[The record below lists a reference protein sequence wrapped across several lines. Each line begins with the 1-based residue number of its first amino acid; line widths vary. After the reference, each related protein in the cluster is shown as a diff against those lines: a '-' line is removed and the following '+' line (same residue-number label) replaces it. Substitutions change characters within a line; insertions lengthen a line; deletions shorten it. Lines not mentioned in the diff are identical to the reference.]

1 MDNEF
6 YTLLTDRG
14 MAKIAS
20 ALADK
25 KQIHLQKMAVGD
37 GGGQYYEPTASQT
50 KLRHEVWRG
59 EMNTLTVAPNNPNW
73 LIAELVLPE
82 EIGGWYVRE
91 VGVFDDEGELIAIGK
106 FPESYKPLLPGGC
119 GKQVCIRLIMEVSNT
134 TAVTLTVD
142 PSIVLATRDYVDA
155 RLDEH
160 EHSTNHPD
168 ATLTQKG
175 FTQLSNAT
183 DSDDETKAAT
193 PKAVKAAMAEA
204 RNHTHTWNQITGVPD
219 GTLTQKGIVKLN
231 SATDSTSTTE
241 AATPSAVKAAMDKA
255 NAAAPASHTHA
266 WNQITGVPDGTLT
279 QKGIVKLNSATDS
292 TSTTEAATPSAV
304 KAAMDKASAA
314 APTSHIHAWGQITG
328 VPDGTLTQKGIVKLN
343 NATDSTST
351 TEAATPSAVKAAM
364 DKANAAAPA
373 SHIHAWGQITGVP
386 DGTLTQKGIVKL
398 NNATDSTSTT
408 EAATPSAVKAAYDKA
423 STAAPVNHTH
433 YQFFTANGT
442 FTAPDGVTQ
451 VFVEML
457 GGGGG
462 GGGGAI
468 TNGGIAGASSGSGGT
483 CGSTN
488 ISIVPVTPGGKYAV
502 IVGAGGVGG
511 AAASYSSTAQS
522 GKSVVLIGKP
532 GFPGTD
538 GGDST
543 FVNVTAKGGPGG
555 AGGVTSTA
563 SVINPAPSGNGA
575 AGENSSYGTGGS
587 GGSNTDGGN
596 ASGYGAGG
604 GGGASGKTTVTTTGS
619 TYTSSGSGFPGG
631 KGSNGF
637 VKISW

>member
-20 ALADK
+20 ALVDK

-50 KLRHEVWRG
+50 NLRHEVWRG

-82 EIGGWYVRE
+82 DVGGWYVRE

-304 KAAMDKASAA
+304 KAAMDKA
-314 APTSHIHAWGQITG
+314 
-328 VPDGTLTQKGIVKLN
+328 
-343 NATDSTST
+343 
-351 TEAATPSAVKAAM
+351 
-364 DKANAAAPA
+364 NAAAPA
-373 SHIHAWGQITGVP
+373 SHT
-386 DGTLTQKGIVKL
+386 
-398 NNATDSTSTT
+398 
-408 EAATPSAVKAAYDKA
+408 
-423 STAAPVNHTH
+423 HT
-433 YQFFTANGT
+433 QFFTTNGT
-442 FTAPDGVTQ
+442 FTVPDGVTTL
-451 VFVEML
+451 FVEIM
-457 GGGGG
+457 GG
-462 GGGGAI
+462 GGGGA
-468 TNGGIAGASSGSGGT
+468 GGSQSINYEARGGHAGEQIVSIVNVVPGQQFPVKIGAGGSGGAFWSNPPT
-483 CGSTN
+483 TSVGTVTDQTTLYRKSFDGGSTSFSD
-488 ISIVPVTPGGKYAV
+488 ITA
-502 IVGAGGVGG
+502 AGGIGG
-511 AAASYSSTAQS
+511 ESIYHTRNIQPYIKFVDHPMPYVSHEMVLYAELYYGHS
-522 GKSVVLIGKP
+522 GEGSL
-532 GFPGTD
+532 
-538 GGDST
+538 
-543 FVNVTAKGGPGG
+543 
-555 AGGVTSTA
+555 
-563 SVINPAPSGNGA
+563 
-575 AGENSSYGTGGS
+575 YGTGGKPGTVITES
-587 GGSNTDGGN
+587 LANGGYKANMIPPTSAT
-596 ASGYGAGG
+596 GYGAGG
-604 GGGASGKTTVTTTGS
+604 AGGSYLPPFNYQNSDLTNLGNTSGT
-619 TYTSSGSGFPGG
+619 
-631 KGSNGF
+631 KGSSGF

>member
-25 KQIHLQKMAVGD
+25 KQLHLQKMAVGD

-50 KLRHEVWRG
+50 NLRHEVWRG

-82 EIGGWYVRE
+82 DVGGWYVRE

-193 PKAVKAAMAEA
+193 PKAVKAAM
-204 RNHTHTWNQITGVPD
+204 
-219 GTLTQKGIVKLN
+219 
-231 SATDSTSTTE
+231 
-241 AATPSAVKAAMDKA
+241 DKA

-314 APTSHIHAWGQITG
+314 APASHTHAWGQITG
-328 VPDGTLTQKGIVKLN
+328 TPDGTLTQKGIVKLN

-351 TEAATPSAVKAAM
+351 TEAATSSAVKAAM
-364 DKANAAAPA
+364 DKANAA
-373 SHIHAWGQITGVP
+373 
-386 DGTLTQKGIVKL
+386 L
-398 NNATDSTSTT
+398 NLAN
-408 EAATPSAVKAAYDKA
+408 
-423 STAAPVNHTH
+423 TAASNGPR

-442 FTAPDGVTQ
+442 FTVPDGVTQ

-462 GGGGAI
+462 GGGGGCSPAPDKTNTFSAGRGGDHGELKIAI
-468 TNGGIAGASSGSGGT
+468 IG
-483 CGSTN
+483 
-488 ISIVPVTPGGKYAV
+488 VTSKKTYTV
-502 IVGAGGVGG
+502 SVGAGGSGG
-511 AAASYSSTAQS
+511 GGGFVPSYEDRTS
-522 GKSVVLIGKP
+522 IGPNGQGHTLFKGDAGEP
-532 GFPGTD
+532 GLD
-538 GGDST
+538 GGDSS
-543 FVNVTAKGGPGG
+543 FINISAKGGLGSSGKIAEFTSTESYPGG
-555 AGGVTSTA
+555 VGVGSA
-563 SVINPAPSGNGA
+563 F
-575 AGENSSYGTGGS
+575 GTGGS
-587 GGSNTDGGN
+587 AAAFANGGN
-596 ASGYGAGG
+596 ADGYGAGG
-604 GGGASGKTTVTTTGS
+604 GGGASLNQNTRSAISGYSGGRGS
-619 TYTSSGSGFPGG
+619 D
-631 KGSNGF
+631 GF

>member
-25 KQIHLQKMAVGD
+25 KQLHLQKMAVGD

-50 KLRHEVWRG
+50 NLRHEVWRG

-82 EIGGWYVRE
+82 DVGGWYVRE

-142 PSIVLATRDYVDA
+142 PSIVLATRDYVDV

-255 NAAAPASHTHA
+255 NAAAPANHTHV
-266 WNQITGVPDGTLT
+266 WNQIIGVPDGTLA

-304 KAAMDKASAA
+304 KAAMDKA
-314 APTSHIHAWGQITG
+314 
-328 VPDGTLTQKGIVKLN
+328 
-343 NATDSTST
+343 
-351 TEAATPSAVKAAM
+351 
-364 DKANAAAPA
+364 NAAAPA
-373 SHIHAWGQITGVP
+373 SHT
-386 DGTLTQKGIVKL
+386 
-398 NNATDSTSTT
+398 
-408 EAATPSAVKAAYDKA
+408 
-423 STAAPVNHTH
+423 HT
-433 YQFFTANGT
+433 QFFTTNGT
-442 FTAPDGVTQ
+442 FTVPDGVTTL
-451 VFVEML
+451 FVEIM
-457 GGGGG
+457 GG
-462 GGGGAI
+462 GGGGA
-468 TNGGIAGASSGSGGT
+468 GGSQSINYEARGGHAGEQ
-483 CGSTN
+483 
-488 ISIVPVTPGGKYAV
+488 IVSIVNVVPGQQFPVK
-502 IVGAGGVGG
+502 IGA
-511 AAASYSSTAQS
+511 
-522 GKSVVLIGKP
+522 
-532 GFPGTD
+532 
-538 GGDST
+538 
-543 FVNVTAKGGPGG
+543 
-555 AGGVTSTA
+555 
-563 SVINPAPSGNGA
+563 
-575 AGENSSYGTGGS
+575 GGS
-587 GGSNTDGGN
+587 GGAFWSNPPTTSVGTVTDQTTLYRKSFDGGSTSFSYIT
-596 ASGYGAGG
+596 AAGG
-604 GGGASGKTTVTTTGS
+604 
-619 TYTSSGSGFPGG
+619 
-631 KGSNGF
+631 
-637 VKISW
+637 

>member
-50 KLRHEVWRG
+50 NLRHEVWRG

-82 EIGGWYVRE
+82 EVGGWYVRE
-91 VGVFDDEGELIAIGK
+91 VGVFDNEGELIAIGK

-134 TAVTLTVD
+134 TAMTLTVD

-219 GTLTQKGIVKLN
+219 GTLTQKGIVKLS

-255 NAAAPASHTHA
+255 NAAAPANHTHV

-314 APTSHIHAWGQITG
+314 APANHTHAWGQITD

-343 NATDSTST
+343 S
-351 TEAATPSAVKAAM
+351 
-364 DKANAAAPA
+364 
-373 SHIHAWGQITGVP
+373 
-386 DGTLTQKGIVKL
+386 
-398 NNATDSTSTT
+398 ATDSTSTT

-423 STAAPVNHTH
+423 SAAAPANHSH

-442 FTAPDGVTQ
+442 FTVPDGVTQ

-462 GGGGAI
+462 GGAVTDGGF
-468 TNGGIAGASSGSGGT
+468 AGASGGSGGT

-511 AAASYSSTAQS
+511 AAASQSSTAPS
-522 GKSVVLIGKP
+522 GIHTLVTSTP
-532 GFPGTD
+532 GSPGID
-538 GGDST
+538 GGDSI
-543 FVNVTAKGGPGG
+543 FVNVTAKGGSGG
-555 AGGVTSTA
+555 AGGVISTV

-596 ASGYGAGG
+596 AGGYGAGG
-604 GGGASGKTTVTTTGS
+604 GGGARGKTTGS
-619 TYTSSGSGFPGG
+619 DNTYSGSGFPGG

>member
-50 KLRHEVWRG
+50 NLRHEVWRG

-82 EIGGWYVRE
+82 EVGGWYVRE

-142 PSIVLATRDYVDA
+142 PSIVLATRDYVDV

-204 RNHTHTWNQITGVPD
+204 RNQTHTWNQITGVPD

-604 GGGASGKTTVTTTGS
+604 GG
-619 TYTSSGSGFPGG
+619 
-631 KGSNGF
+631 
-637 VKISW
+637 

>member
-25 KQIHLQKMAVGD
+25 KQLHLQKMAVGD

-50 KLRHEVWRG
+50 NLRHEVWRG

-82 EIGGWYVRE
+82 DVGGWYVRE

-142 PSIVLATRDYVDA
+142 PSIVLATRDYVDV

-204 RNHTHTWNQITGVPD
+204 RNHTHTRNQITGVPD
-219 GTLTQKGIVKLN
+219 GTLTQKGIVKLS

-255 NAAAPASHTHA
+255 NAAAPANHTHV
-266 WNQITGVPDGTLT
+266 WNQIIGVPDGTLT
-279 QKGIVKLNSATDS
+279 QKGIVKLNS
-292 TSTTEAATPSAV
+292 
-304 KAAMDKASAA
+304 
-314 APTSHIHAWGQITG
+314 
-328 VPDGTLTQKGIVKLN
+328 
-343 NATDSTST
+343 ATDSTST

-423 STAAPVNHTH
+423 SAAAPANHSH

-442 FTAPDGVTQ
+442 FTVPDGVTQ

-462 GGGGAI
+462 GGGGGH
-468 TNGGIAGASSGSGGT
+468 TSNTDGLLYCSGGNA
-483 CGSTN
+483 GKSGEPE
-488 ISIVPVTPGGKYAV
+488 IAIVPVIAGNNYPVT
-502 IVGAGGVGG
+502 VGAGGASGAGGVLPNSNPTGNVVQVGQAG
-511 AAASYSSTAQS
+511 NS
-522 GKSVVLIGKP
+522 GINGGNSIFIDVVA
-532 GFPGTD
+532 
-538 GGDST
+538 
-543 FVNVTAKGGPGG
+543 NGG
-555 AGGVTSTA
+555 AGGAGGIVQSRIPLSGFNQLDSISGGNAETTSF
-563 SVINPAPSGNGA
+563 GKG
-575 AGENSSYGTGGS
+575 GTGAVLSNGS
-587 GGSNTDGGN
+587 N

-604 GGGASGKTTVTTTGS
+604 GGGASVNSLNIALSGYAGGRGS
-619 TYTSSGSGFPGG
+619 S
-631 KGSNGF
+631 GF

>member
-6 YTLLTDRG
+6 YTLLTDWG

-25 KQIHLQKMAVGD
+25 KQIHLQKIAVGD
-37 GGGQYYEPTASQT
+37 GGGQYYEPTDSQT
-50 KLRHEVWRG
+50 NLRHEVWRG

-82 EIGGWYVRE
+82 DVGGWYVRE

-219 GTLTQKGIVKLN
+219 GTLTQKGIVQLS

-255 NAAAPASHTHA
+255 NAAAPANHTHV
-266 WNQITGVPDGTLT
+266 WN
-279 QKGIVKLNSATDS
+279 
-292 TSTTEAATPSAV
+292 
-304 KAAMDKASAA
+304 
-314 APTSHIHAWGQITG
+314 QITG

-373 SHIHAWGQITGVP
+373 
-386 DGTLTQKGIVKL
+386 
-398 NNATDSTSTT
+398 
-408 EAATPSAVKAAYDKA
+408 
-423 STAAPVNHTH
+423 NHTH
-433 YQFFTANGT
+433 TQFFTTNGT
-442 FTAPDGVTQ
+442 FTVPDGVTTLFIE
-451 VFVEML
+451 VM
-457 GGGGG
+457 GG
-462 GGGGAI
+462 GGGGA
-468 TNGGIAGASSGSGGT
+468 GGSQSINYEARGGHAGEQ
-483 CGSTN
+483 
-488 ISIVPVTPGGKYAV
+488 IVSIVNVVPGQQFPVK
-502 IVGAGGVGG
+502 IGAGGCGG
-511 AAASYSSTAQS
+511 AFWSNPPTTSVGTVTDQTTIYRKSFDGGSSSFSDITAAGGIGGESIYHTRNIQPYIKFVDHPMPYASHEMVVYAELYYGHS
-522 GKSVVLIGKP
+522 GEGSLYGAGGKP
-532 GFPGTD
+532 GTVITESLAN
-538 GGDST
+538 GGYKA
-543 FVNVTAKGGPGG
+543 NMIPP
-555 AGGVTSTA
+555 TSAT
-563 SVINPAPSGNGA
+563 
-575 AGENSSYGTGGS
+575 
-587 GGSNTDGGN
+587 
-596 ASGYGAGG
+596 GYGAGG
-604 GGGASGKTTVTTTGS
+604 AGGSYLPPFNYQNSDLTNLGNTSGTNGS
-619 TYTSSGSGFPGG
+619 P
-631 KGSNGF
+631 GF

>member
-50 KLRHEVWRG
+50 NLRHEVWRG

-82 EIGGWYVRE
+82 DVGGWYVRE

-142 PSIVLATRDYVDA
+142 PSIVLATRDYVDV

-219 GTLTQKGIVKLN
+219 GTLTQKGIVQLS
-231 SATDSTSTTE
+231 SATDGTSE
-241 AATPSAVKAAMDKA
+241 VLAATPKAVKAAMDKA

-304 KAAMDKASAA
+304 KAAMDKA
-314 APTSHIHAWGQITG
+314 
-328 VPDGTLTQKGIVKLN
+328 
-343 NATDSTST
+343 
-351 TEAATPSAVKAAM
+351 
-364 DKANAAAPA
+364 NAAAPA
-373 SHIHAWGQITGVP
+373 
-386 DGTLTQKGIVKL
+386 
-398 NNATDSTSTT
+398 
-408 EAATPSAVKAAYDKA
+408 
-423 STAAPVNHTH
+423 NHTH
-433 YQFFTANGT
+433 TQFFTTNGT
-442 FTAPDGVTQ
+442 FTVPDGVTTLFIE
-451 VFVEML
+451 VM
-457 GGGGG
+457 GG
-462 GGGGAI
+462 GGGGA
-468 TNGGIAGASSGSGGT
+468 GGSQSIYYEARGGHAGEQ
-483 CGSTN
+483 
-488 ISIVPVTPGGKYAV
+488 IVSIVNVVPGQQFPVK
-502 IVGAGGVGG
+502 IGAGGCGG
-511 AAASYSSTAQS
+511 AFWSNPPTTSVGTVTDQTTIYRKSFDGGSSSFSDITAAGGIGGESIYHTRNIQPYIKFVDHPMPYASHEMVVYAELYYGHS
-522 GKSVVLIGKP
+522 GEGSLYGAGGKP
-532 GFPGTD
+532 GTVITESLAN
-538 GGDST
+538 GGYKA
-543 FVNVTAKGGPGG
+543 NMIPP
-555 AGGVTSTA
+555 TSAT
-563 SVINPAPSGNGA
+563 
-575 AGENSSYGTGGS
+575 
-587 GGSNTDGGN
+587 
-596 ASGYGAGG
+596 GYGAGG
-604 GGGASGKTTVTTTGS
+604 AGGSYLPPFNYQNSDLTNLGNTSGTNGS
-619 TYTSSGSGFPGG
+619 P
-631 KGSNGF
+631 GF

>member
-25 KQIHLQKMAVGD
+25 KQLHLQKMAVGD
-37 GGGQYYEPTASQT
+37 GGGQYYEPTASQA

-82 EIGGWYVRE
+82 DVGGWYVRE

-142 PSIVLATRDYVDA
+142 PSIVLATRDYVDV

-219 GTLTQKGIVKLN
+219 GTLTQKGIVQLN

-255 NAAAPASHTHA
+255 NAAAPANHTHV
-266 WNQITGVPDGTLT
+266 WNQIIGVPDGTL
-279 QKGIVKLNSATDS
+279 A
-292 TSTTEAATPSAV
+292 
-304 KAAMDKASAA
+304 
-314 APTSHIHAWGQITG
+314 
-328 VPDGTLTQKGIVKLN
+328 QKGIVKLN

-398 NNATDSTSTT
+398 NSATDSTSTT

-423 STAAPVNHTH
+423 SAAAPANHSH

-442 FTAPDGVTQ
+442 FTVPDGVTQ

-462 GGGGAI
+462 GGAVTDGGF
-468 TNGGIAGASSGSGGT
+468 AGASGGSGGT

-511 AAASYSSTAQS
+511 VAASQSSTAPS
-522 GKSVVLIGKP
+522 GIHTLVTSTP
-532 GFPGTD
+532 GSPGID
-538 GGDST
+538 GGDSI
-543 FVNVTAKGGPGG
+543 FVNVTAKGGSGG
-555 AGGVTSTA
+555 AGGVISTV

-596 ASGYGAGG
+596 AGGYGAGG
-604 GGGASGKTTVTTTGS
+604 GGGARGKTTGS
-619 TYTSSGSGFPGG
+619 DNTYSGSGFPGG

>member
-6 YTLLTDRG
+6 YTFLTDRG

-142 PSIVLATRDYVDA
+142 PSIVLATRDYVDT

-193 PKAVKAAMAEA
+193 PKAVKAAM
-204 RNHTHTWNQITGVPD
+204 
-219 GTLTQKGIVKLN
+219 
-231 SATDSTSTTE
+231 
-241 AATPSAVKAAMDKA
+241 DKA
-255 NAAAPASHTHA
+255 SAAAPASHTHA
-266 WNQITGVPDGTLT
+266 W
-279 QKGIVKLNSATDS
+279 
-292 TSTTEAATPSAV
+292 
-304 KAAMDKASAA
+304 
-314 APTSHIHAWGQITG
+314 GQIT
-328 VPDGTLTQKGIVKLN
+328 D
-343 NATDSTST
+343 
-351 TEAATPSAVKAAM
+351 
-364 DKANAAAPA
+364 
-373 SHIHAWGQITGVP
+373 VP

-483 CGSTN
+483 CGSTY

-511 AAASYSSTAQS
+511 AAASHSSTAQS
-522 GKSVVLIGKP
+522 GKSVVLISKP

-538 GGDST
+538 GGDSI

-555 AGGVTSTA
+555 AGGVTSTV

>member
-25 KQIHLQKMAVGD
+25 KQLHLQKMAVGD
-37 GGGQYYEPTASQT
+37 GGGQYYEPTASQA

-82 EIGGWYVRE
+82 DVGGWYVRE

-142 PSIVLATRDYVDA
+142 PSIVLATRDYVDV

-219 GTLTQKGIVKLN
+219 GTLTQKGIVQLN

-255 NAAAPASHTHA
+255 NAAAPANHTHV
-266 WNQITGVPDGTLT
+266 WNQIIGVPDGTL
-279 QKGIVKLNSATDS
+279 A
-292 TSTTEAATPSAV
+292 
-304 KAAMDKASAA
+304 
-314 APTSHIHAWGQITG
+314 
-328 VPDGTLTQKGIVKLN
+328 QKGIVKLN

-398 NNATDSTSTT
+398 NSATDSTSTT

-423 STAAPVNHTH
+423 SAAAPANHSH

-442 FTAPDGVTQ
+442 FTVPDGVTQ

-462 GGGGAI
+462 GGGGAV
-468 TNGGIAGASSGSGGT
+468 TDGGFAGASGGSGGT

-502 IVGAGGVGG
+502 IVGAV
-511 AAASYSSTAQS
+511 AASQSSTAPS
-522 GKSVVLIGKP
+522 GIHTLVTSTP
-532 GFPGTD
+532 GSPGID
-538 GGDST
+538 GGDSI
-543 FVNVTAKGGPGG
+543 FVNVTAKGGSGG
-555 AGGVTSTA
+555 AGGVISTV

-596 ASGYGAGG
+596 AGGYGAGG
-604 GGGASGKTTVTTTGS
+604 GGGARGKTTGS
-619 TYTSSGSGFPGG
+619 DNTYSGSGFPGG

>member
-50 KLRHEVWRG
+50 NLRHEVWRG

-82 EIGGWYVRE
+82 EVGGWYVRE
-91 VGVFDDEGELIAIGK
+91 VGVFDNEGELIAIGK

-219 GTLTQKGIVKLN
+219 GTLTQKGIVQLN

-255 NAAAPASHTHA
+255 NAAAPANHTHV
-266 WNQITGVPDGTLT
+266 WNQI
-279 QKGIVKLNSATDS
+279 I
-292 TSTTEAATPSAV
+292 
-304 KAAMDKASAA
+304 
-314 APTSHIHAWGQITG
+314 G

-364 DKANAAAPA
+364 DKASAAAPA
-373 SHIHAWGQITGVP
+373 SHT
-386 DGTLTQKGIVKL
+386 
-398 NNATDSTSTT
+398 
-408 EAATPSAVKAAYDKA
+408 
-423 STAAPVNHTH
+423 HT
-433 YQFFTANGT
+433 QFFTTNGT
-442 FTAPDGVTQ
+442 FTVPDGVTTL
-451 VFVEML
+451 FVEIM
-457 GGGGG
+457 GG
-462 GGGGAI
+462 GGGGA
-468 TNGGIAGASSGSGGT
+468 GGSQSINYEARGGHAGEQIVSIVNVVPGQQFPVKIGAGGSGGAFWSNPPT
-483 CGSTN
+483 TSVGTVTDQTTLYRKSFDGGSTSFSD
-488 ISIVPVTPGGKYAV
+488 ITA
-502 IVGAGGVGG
+502 AGGIGG
-511 AAASYSSTAQS
+511 ESIYHTRNIQPYIKFVDHPMPYVSHEMVLYAELYYGHS
-522 GKSVVLIGKP
+522 GEGSL
-532 GFPGTD
+532 
-538 GGDST
+538 
-543 FVNVTAKGGPGG
+543 
-555 AGGVTSTA
+555 
-563 SVINPAPSGNGA
+563 
-575 AGENSSYGTGGS
+575 YGTGGKPGTVITES
-587 GGSNTDGGN
+587 LANGGYKANMIPPTSAT
-596 ASGYGAGG
+596 GYGAGG
-604 GGGASGKTTVTTTGS
+604 AGGSYLPPFNYQNSDLTNLGNTSGTNGS
-619 TYTSSGSGFPGG
+619 P
-631 KGSNGF
+631 GF

>member
-25 KQIHLQKMAVGD
+25 KQLHLQKMAVGD
-37 GGGQYYEPTASQT
+37 GGGQYYEPIASQT

-82 EIGGWYVRE
+82 DVGGWYVRE

-142 PSIVLATRDYVDA
+142 PSIVLATRDYVDT

-255 NAAAPASHTHA
+255 NAAAPANHTHV
-266 WNQITGVPDGTLT
+266 WNQVTGVPDGTL
-279 QKGIVKLNSATDS
+279 A
-292 TSTTEAATPSAV
+292 
-304 KAAMDKASAA
+304 
-314 APTSHIHAWGQITG
+314 
-328 VPDGTLTQKGIVKLN
+328 QKGIVKLN

-364 DKANAAAPA
+364 DKASAAAPA
-373 SHIHAWGQITGVP
+373 RHTHAWGQITGAP

-423 STAAPVNHTH
+423 SAAAPANHSH

-442 FTAPDGVTQ
+442 FTVPDGVTQ

-462 GGGGAI
+462 GGGGGH
-468 TNGGIAGASSGSGGT
+468 TSNTDGLLYCSGGNA
-483 CGSTN
+483 GKSGEPE
-488 ISIVPVTPGGKYAV
+488 IAIVPVIAGNNYPVT
-502 IVGAGGVGG
+502 VGAGGASGAGGVLPNSSPTGNVVQVGQAG
-511 AAASYSSTAQS
+511 NS
-522 GKSVVLIGKP
+522 GINGGNSIFIDVVA
-532 GFPGTD
+532 
-538 GGDST
+538 
-543 FVNVTAKGGPGG
+543 NGG
-555 AGGVTSTA
+555 AGGAGGIVQSR
-563 SVINPAPSGNGA
+563 IPLSGFNQLDSISGGNA
-575 AGENSSYGTGGS
+575 ETTFFGKGGTGAVLSNGS
-587 GGSNTDGGN
+587 N

-604 GGGASGKTTVTTTGS
+604 GGGASVNSLNIALSGYAGGRGS
-619 TYTSSGSGFPGG
+619 S
-631 KGSNGF
+631 GF

>member
-142 PSIVLATRDYVDA
+142 PSIVLATRDYVDV

-255 NAAAPASHTHA
+255 NAAAPANHTHV
-266 WNQITGVPDGTLT
+266 WNQIIGVPDGTLT
-279 QKGIVKLNSATDS
+279 QKGIVKLNS
-292 TSTTEAATPSAV
+292 
-304 KAAMDKASAA
+304 
-314 APTSHIHAWGQITG
+314 
-328 VPDGTLTQKGIVKLN
+328 
-343 NATDSTST
+343 ATDSTST

-423 STAAPVNHTH
+423 SAAAPANHSH

-442 FTAPDGVTQ
+442 FTVPDGVTQ

-462 GGGGAI
+462 GGGGGH
-468 TNGGIAGASSGSGGT
+468 TSNTDGLLYCSGGNA
-483 CGSTN
+483 GKSGEPE
-488 ISIVPVTPGGKYAV
+488 IAIVPVIAGNNYPVT
-502 IVGAGGVGG
+502 VGAGGASGAGGVLPNSNPTGNVVQVGQAG
-511 AAASYSSTAQS
+511 NS
-522 GKSVVLIGKP
+522 GINGGNSIFIDVVA
-532 GFPGTD
+532 
-538 GGDST
+538 
-543 FVNVTAKGGPGG
+543 NGG
-555 AGGVTSTA
+555 AGGAGGIVQSRIPLSGFNQLDSISGGNAETTSF
-563 SVINPAPSGNGA
+563 GKG
-575 AGENSSYGTGGS
+575 GTGAVLSNGS
-587 GGSNTDGGN
+587 N

-604 GGGASGKTTVTTTGS
+604 GGGASVNSLNIALSGYAGGRGS
-619 TYTSSGSGFPGG
+619 S
-631 KGSNGF
+631 GF

>member
-25 KQIHLQKMAVGD
+25 KQLHLQKMAVGD

-50 KLRHEVWRG
+50 NLRHEVWRG

-82 EIGGWYVRE
+82 DVGGWYVRE

-142 PSIVLATRDYVDA
+142 PSIVLATRDYVDV

-219 GTLTQKGIVKLN
+219 GTLTQKGIVKLS

-255 NAAAPASHTHA
+255 NAAAPANHTHV
-266 WNQITGVPDGTLT
+266 WNQIIGVPDGTLT
-279 QKGIVKLNSATDS
+279 QKGIVKLIS
-292 TSTTEAATPSAV
+292 
-304 KAAMDKASAA
+304 
-314 APTSHIHAWGQITG
+314 
-328 VPDGTLTQKGIVKLN
+328 
-343 NATDSTST
+343 ATDSTST

-423 STAAPVNHTH
+423 SAAAPANHSH

-442 FTAPDGVTQ
+442 FTVPDGVTQ

-462 GGGGAI
+462 GGGGGH
-468 TNGGIAGASSGSGGT
+468 TSNTDGLLYCSGGNA
-483 CGSTN
+483 GKSGEPE
-488 ISIVPVTPGGKYAV
+488 IAIVPVIAGNNYPVT
-502 IVGAGGVGG
+502 VGAGGASGAGGVLPNSNPTGNVVQVGQAG
-511 AAASYSSTAQS
+511 NS
-522 GKSVVLIGKP
+522 GINGGNSIFIDVVA
-532 GFPGTD
+532 
-538 GGDST
+538 
-543 FVNVTAKGGPGG
+543 NGG
-555 AGGVTSTA
+555 AGGAGGIVQSRIPLSGFNQLDSISGGNAETTSF
-563 SVINPAPSGNGA
+563 GKG
-575 AGENSSYGTGGS
+575 GTGAVLSNGS
-587 GGSNTDGGN
+587 N

-604 GGGASGKTTVTTTGS
+604 GGGASVNSLNIALSGYAGGRGS
-619 TYTSSGSGFPGG
+619 S
-631 KGSNGF
+631 GF

>member
-6 YTLLTDRG
+6 YTLLTDWG

-25 KQIHLQKMAVGD
+25 KQIHLQKIAVGD

-50 KLRHEVWRG
+50 NLRHEVWRG

-82 EIGGWYVRE
+82 DVGGWYVRE

-219 GTLTQKGIVKLN
+219 GTLTQKGIVQLS

-255 NAAAPASHTHA
+255 NAAAPANHTHV
-266 WNQITGVPDGTLT
+266 WN
-279 QKGIVKLNSATDS
+279 
-292 TSTTEAATPSAV
+292 
-304 KAAMDKASAA
+304 
-314 APTSHIHAWGQITG
+314 QITG

-364 DKANAAAPA
+364 DKANAATPA
-373 SHIHAWGQITGVP
+373 
-386 DGTLTQKGIVKL
+386 
-398 NNATDSTSTT
+398 
-408 EAATPSAVKAAYDKA
+408 
-423 STAAPVNHTH
+423 NHTH
-433 YQFFTANGT
+433 TQFFTTNGT
-442 FTAPDGVTQ
+442 FTVPDGVTTLFIE
-451 VFVEML
+451 VM
-457 GGGGG
+457 GG
-462 GGGGAI
+462 GGGGA
-468 TNGGIAGASSGSGGT
+468 GGSQSINYEARGGHAGEQ
-483 CGSTN
+483 
-488 ISIVPVTPGGKYAV
+488 IVSIVNVVPGQQFPVK
-502 IVGAGGVGG
+502 IGAGGCGG
-511 AAASYSSTAQS
+511 AFWSNPPTTSVGTVTDQTTIYRKSFDGGSSSFSDITAAGGIGGESIYHTRNIQPYIKFVDHPMPYASHEMVVYAELYYGHS
-522 GKSVVLIGKP
+522 GEGSLYGAGGKP
-532 GFPGTD
+532 GTVITESLAN
-538 GGDST
+538 GGYKA
-543 FVNVTAKGGPGG
+543 NMIPP
-555 AGGVTSTA
+555 TSAT
-563 SVINPAPSGNGA
+563 
-575 AGENSSYGTGGS
+575 
-587 GGSNTDGGN
+587 
-596 ASGYGAGG
+596 GYGAGG
-604 GGGASGKTTVTTTGS
+604 AGGSYLPPFNYQNSDLTNLGNTSGTNGS
-619 TYTSSGSGFPGG
+619 P
-631 KGSNGF
+631 GF

>member
-50 KLRHEVWRG
+50 NLRHEVWRG

-82 EIGGWYVRE
+82 EVGGWYVRE

-142 PSIVLATRDYVDA
+142 PSIVLATRDYVDV

-204 RNHTHTWNQITGVPD
+204 RNQTHTWNQITGVPD

-255 NAAAPASHTHA
+255 NAAAPATHTHA

-279 QKGIVKLNSATDS
+279 QKGIVKLNS
-292 TSTTEAATPSAV
+292 
-304 KAAMDKASAA
+304 
-314 APTSHIHAWGQITG
+314 
-328 VPDGTLTQKGIVKLN
+328 
-343 NATDSTST
+343 ATDSTST

>member
-50 KLRHEVWRG
+50 NLRHEVWRG

-82 EIGGWYVRE
+82 EVGGWYVRE
-91 VGVFDDEGELIAIGK
+91 VGMFDNEGELIAIGK

-134 TAVTLTVD
+134 TAMTLTVD

-219 GTLTQKGIVKLN
+219 GTLTQKGIVKLS

-255 NAAAPASHTHA
+255 NAAAPANHTHV

-314 APTSHIHAWGQITG
+314 APANHTHAWGQITD

-343 NATDSTST
+343 S
-351 TEAATPSAVKAAM
+351 
-364 DKANAAAPA
+364 
-373 SHIHAWGQITGVP
+373 
-386 DGTLTQKGIVKL
+386 
-398 NNATDSTSTT
+398 ATDSTSTT

-423 STAAPVNHTH
+423 SAAAPANHSH

-442 FTAPDGVTQ
+442 FTVPDGVTQ

-462 GGGGAI
+462 GGGGAV
-468 TNGGIAGASSGSGGT
+468 TDGGFAGASGGSGGT

-511 AAASYSSTAQS
+511 AAASQSSTAPS
-522 GKSVVLIGKP
+522 GIHTLVTSTP
-532 GFPGTD
+532 GSPGID
-538 GGDST
+538 GGDSI
-543 FVNVTAKGGPGG
+543 FVNVTAKGGSGG
-555 AGGVTSTA
+555 AGGVISTV

-596 ASGYGAGG
+596 AGGYGAGG
-604 GGGASGKTTVTTTGS
+604 GGGARGKTTGS
-619 TYTSSGSGFPGG
+619 DNTYSGSGFPGG

>member
-25 KQIHLQKMAVGD
+25 KQLHLQKMAVGD

-91 VGVFDDEGELIAIGK
+91 VGVFDADGELIAIGK

-204 RNHTHTWNQITGVPD
+204 RNHTHTWNQITD
-219 GTLTQKGIVKLN
+219 
-231 SATDSTSTTE
+231 
-241 AATPSAVKAAMDKA
+241 
-255 NAAAPASHTHA
+255 
-266 WNQITGVPDGTLT
+266 
-279 QKGIVKLNSATDS
+279 
-292 TSTTEAATPSAV
+292 
-304 KAAMDKASAA
+304 
-314 APTSHIHAWGQITG
+314 

-373 SHIHAWGQITGVP
+373 NHTHAWNQITGVP
-386 DGTLTQKGIVKL
+386 DGTLTQKGIVKF
-398 NNATDSTSTT
+398 NSATDSTSTT
-408 EAATPSAVKAAYDKA
+408 EAATPSAVKAAMDKA
-423 STAAPVNHTH
+423 NAAAPANHTH
-433 YQFFTANGT
+433 TQFFTTNGT
-442 FTAPDGVTQ
+442 FTVPDGVTTLFIE
-451 VFVEML
+451 VM
-457 GGGGG
+457 GG
-462 GGGGAI
+462 GGGGA
-468 TNGGIAGASSGSGGT
+468 GGSQSINYEARGGHAGEQ
-483 CGSTN
+483 
-488 ISIVPVTPGGKYAV
+488 IVSIVNVVPGQQFPVK
-502 IVGAGGVGG
+502 IGAGGCGG
-511 AAASYSSTAQS
+511 AFWSNPPTTSVGTVTDQTTIYRKSFDGGSSSFSDITAAGGIGGESIYHTRNIQPYIKFVDHPMPYASHEMVVYAELYYGHS
-522 GKSVVLIGKP
+522 GEGSLYGAGGKP
-532 GFPGTD
+532 GTVITESLAN
-538 GGDST
+538 GGYKA
-543 FVNVTAKGGPGG
+543 NMIPP
-555 AGGVTSTA
+555 TSAT
-563 SVINPAPSGNGA
+563 
-575 AGENSSYGTGGS
+575 
-587 GGSNTDGGN
+587 
-596 ASGYGAGG
+596 GYGAGG
-604 GGGASGKTTVTTTGS
+604 AGGSYLPPFNYQNSDLTNLGNTSGTNGS
-619 TYTSSGSGFPGG
+619 P
-631 KGSNGF
+631 GF

>member
-25 KQIHLQKMAVGD
+25 KQLHLQKMAVGD

-50 KLRHEVWRG
+50 NLRHEVWRG

-231 SATDSTSTTE
+231 SATGSTSTTE

-255 NAAAPASHTHA
+255 NAAAPANHTHV
-266 WNQITGVPDGTLT
+266 WNQIIGVPDGTL
-279 QKGIVKLNSATDS
+279 A
-292 TSTTEAATPSAV
+292 
-304 KAAMDKASAA
+304 
-314 APTSHIHAWGQITG
+314 
-328 VPDGTLTQKGIVKLN
+328 QKGIVKLN

-398 NNATDSTSTT
+398 NSATDSTSTT

-423 STAAPVNHTH
+423 SAAAPANHSH

-442 FTAPDGVTQ
+442 FTVPDGVTQ

-462 GGGGAI
+462 GGGGAV
-468 TNGGIAGASSGSGGT
+468 TDGGFAGASGGSGGT

-511 AAASYSSTAQS
+511 VAASQSSTAPS
-522 GKSVVLIGKP
+522 GIHTLVTSTP
-532 GFPGTD
+532 GSPGID
-538 GGDST
+538 GGDSI
-543 FVNVTAKGGPGG
+543 FVNVTAKGGSGG
-555 AGGVTSTA
+555 AGGVISTV

-596 ASGYGAGG
+596 AGGYGAGG
-604 GGGASGKTTVTTTGS
+604 GGGARGKTTGS
-619 TYTSSGSGFPGG
+619 DNTYSGSGFPGG

>member
-50 KLRHEVWRG
+50 NLRHEVWRG

-82 EIGGWYVRE
+82 EVGGWYVRE

-142 PSIVLATRDYVDA
+142 PSIVLATRDYVDV

-204 RNHTHTWNQITGVPD
+204 RNHTHTWNQITDVPD

-231 SATDSTSTTE
+231 NATDSTSTTE

-255 NAAAPASHTHA
+255 NAAAPANHTHV
-266 WNQITGVPDGTLT
+266 WNQIIGVPDGTLT
-279 QKGIVKLNSATDS
+279 QKGIVKLNST
-292 TSTTEAATPSAV
+292 
-304 KAAMDKASAA
+304 
-314 APTSHIHAWGQITG
+314 
-328 VPDGTLTQKGIVKLN
+328 
-343 NATDSTST
+343 TDSTST

-398 NNATDSTSTT
+398 NSATDSTSTT

-423 STAAPVNHTH
+423 SAAAPANHSH
-433 YQFFTANGT
+433 YQFFTASGT
-442 FTAPDGVTQ
+442 FTVPDGVTQ

-462 GGGGAI
+462 GGGGAV
-468 TNGGIAGASSGSGGT
+468 TDGGFAGASGGSGGT

-511 AAASYSSTAQS
+511 AAASQSSTAPS
-522 GKSVVLIGKP
+522 GIHTLVTSTP
-532 GFPGTD
+532 GSPGID
-538 GGDST
+538 GGDSI
-543 FVNVTAKGGPGG
+543 FVNVTAKGGSGG
-555 AGGVTSTA
+555 AGGVISTV

-596 ASGYGAGG
+596 AGGYGAGG
-604 GGGASGKTTVTTTGS
+604 GGGARGKTTGS
-619 TYTSSGSGFPGG
+619 DNTYSGSGFPGG

>member
-50 KLRHEVWRG
+50 NLRHEVWRG
-59 EMNTLTVAPNNPNW
+59 DMNTLTVAPNNPNW

-82 EIGGWYVRE
+82 DIGGWYVRE
-91 VGVFDDEGELIAIGK
+91 VGVFDADGELIAIGK

-134 TAVTLTVD
+134 TAVTLAVD
-142 PSIVLATRDYVDA
+142 PGIVLATRDYVDT

-279 QKGIVKLNSATDS
+279 QKGIVKLN
-292 TSTTEAATPSAV
+292 
-304 KAAMDKASAA
+304 
-314 APTSHIHAWGQITG
+314 
-328 VPDGTLTQKGIVKLN
+328 

-373 SHIHAWGQITGVP
+373 
-386 DGTLTQKGIVKL
+386 
-398 NNATDSTSTT
+398 
-408 EAATPSAVKAAYDKA
+408 
-423 STAAPVNHTH
+423 NHTH
-433 YQFFTANGT
+433 TQFFTTNGT
-442 FTAPDGVTQ
+442 FTVPDGVTTLFIE
-451 VFVEML
+451 VM
-457 GGGGG
+457 GG
-462 GGGGAI
+462 GGGGA
-468 TNGGIAGASSGSGGT
+468 GGSQSINYEARGGHAGEQ
-483 CGSTN
+483 
-488 ISIVPVTPGGKYAV
+488 IVSIVNVVPGQQFPVK
-502 IVGAGGVGG
+502 IGAGGCGG
-511 AAASYSSTAQS
+511 AFWSNPPTTSVGTVTDQTTIYRKSFDGGSSSFSDITAAGGIGGESIYHTRNIQPYIKFVDHPMPYASHEMVVYAELYYGHS
-522 GKSVVLIGKP
+522 GEGSLYGAGGKP
-532 GFPGTD
+532 GTVITESLAN
-538 GGDST
+538 GGYKA
-543 FVNVTAKGGPGG
+543 NMIPP
-555 AGGVTSTA
+555 TSAT
-563 SVINPAPSGNGA
+563 
-575 AGENSSYGTGGS
+575 
-587 GGSNTDGGN
+587 
-596 ASGYGAGG
+596 GYGAGG
-604 GGGASGKTTVTTTGS
+604 AGGSYLPPFNYQNSDLTNLGNTSGTNGS
-619 TYTSSGSGFPGG
+619 P
-631 KGSNGF
+631 GF

>member
-25 KQIHLQKMAVGD
+25 KQLHLQKMAVGD

-50 KLRHEVWRG
+50 NLRHEVWRG

-82 EIGGWYVRE
+82 DVGGWYVRE

-142 PSIVLATRDYVDA
+142 PSIVLATRDYVDV

-219 GTLTQKGIVKLN
+219 GTLTQKGIVKLS

-255 NAAAPASHTHA
+255 NAAAPANHTHV
-266 WNQITGVPDGTLT
+266 WNQIIGVPDGTLT
-279 QKGIVKLNSATDS
+279 QKGIVKLNS
-292 TSTTEAATPSAV
+292 
-304 KAAMDKASAA
+304 
-314 APTSHIHAWGQITG
+314 
-328 VPDGTLTQKGIVKLN
+328 
-343 NATDSTST
+343 ATDSTST

-423 STAAPVNHTH
+423 SAAAPANHSH

-442 FTAPDGVTQ
+442 FTVPDGVTQ

-462 GGGGAI
+462 GGGGGH
-468 TNGGIAGASSGSGGT
+468 TSNTDGLLYCSGGNA
-483 CGSTN
+483 GKSGEPE
-488 ISIVPVTPGGKYAV
+488 IAIVPVIAGNNYPVT
-502 IVGAGGVGG
+502 VGAGGASGAGGVLPNSNPTGNVVQVGQAG
-511 AAASYSSTAQS
+511 NS
-522 GKSVVLIGKP
+522 GINGGNSIFIDVVA
-532 GFPGTD
+532 
-538 GGDST
+538 
-543 FVNVTAKGGPGG
+543 NGG
-555 AGGVTSTA
+555 AGGAGGIVQSRIPLSGFNQLDSISGGNAETTSF
-563 SVINPAPSGNGA
+563 GKG
-575 AGENSSYGTGGS
+575 GTGAVLSNGS
-587 GGSNTDGGN
+587 N

-604 GGGASGKTTVTTTGS
+604 GGGTSVNSLNIALSGYAGGRGS
-619 TYTSSGSGFPGG
+619 S
-631 KGSNGF
+631 GF

>member
-50 KLRHEVWRG
+50 NLRHEVWRG

-82 EIGGWYVRE
+82 EVGGWYVRE

-134 TAVTLTVD
+134 TTVTLTVD
-142 PSIVLATRDYVDA
+142 PSIVLATRDYVDV

-255 NAAAPASHTHA
+255 NAAAPANHTHV
-266 WNQITGVPDGTLT
+266 WNQI
-279 QKGIVKLNSATDS
+279 I
-292 TSTTEAATPSAV
+292 
-304 KAAMDKASAA
+304 
-314 APTSHIHAWGQITG
+314 G

-373 SHIHAWGQITGVP
+373 NHTHVWNQVTGVP

-398 NNATDSTSTT
+398 NSATDSTSTT
-408 EAATPSAVKAAYDKA
+408 EAATPSAVKAAYDLA
-423 STAAPVNHTH
+423 SAAAPANHSH

-442 FTAPDGVTQ
+442 FTVPDGVTQ

-462 GGGGAI
+462 GGGGAV
-468 TNGGIAGASSGSGGT
+468 TDGGFAGASGGSGGT

-511 AAASYSSTAQS
+511 VAASQSSTAPS
-522 GKSVVLIGKP
+522 GIHTLVTSTP
-532 GFPGTD
+532 GSPGID
-538 GGDST
+538 GGDSI
-543 FVNVTAKGGPGG
+543 FVNVTAKGGSGG
-555 AGGVTSTA
+555 AGGVISTV

-596 ASGYGAGG
+596 AGGYGAGG
-604 GGGASGKTTVTTTGS
+604 GGGARGKTTGS
-619 TYTSSGSGFPGG
+619 DNTYSGSGFPGG

>member
-50 KLRHEVWRG
+50 NLRHEVWRG

-82 EIGGWYVRE
+82 EVGGWYVRE
-91 VGVFDDEGELIAIGK
+91 VGVFDNEGELIAIGK

-134 TAVTLTVD
+134 TAMTLTVD

-219 GTLTQKGIVKLN
+219 GTLTQKGIVKLS

-255 NAAAPASHTHA
+255 NAAAPANHTHV

-314 APTSHIHAWGQITG
+314 APANHTHAWGQITD

-343 NATDSTST
+343 S
-351 TEAATPSAVKAAM
+351 
-364 DKANAAAPA
+364 
-373 SHIHAWGQITGVP
+373 
-386 DGTLTQKGIVKL
+386 
-398 NNATDSTSTT
+398 ATDSTSTT

-423 STAAPVNHTH
+423 SAAAPANHSH

-442 FTAPDGVTQ
+442 FTVPDGVTQ

-462 GGGGAI
+462 GGGGGAV
-468 TNGGIAGASSGSGGT
+468 TDGGFAGASGGSGGT

-511 AAASYSSTAQS
+511 AAASQSSTAPS
-522 GKSVVLIGKP
+522 GIHTLVTSTP
-532 GFPGTD
+532 GSPGID
-538 GGDST
+538 GGDSI
-543 FVNVTAKGGPGG
+543 FVNVTAKGGSGG
-555 AGGVTSTA
+555 AGGVISTV

-596 ASGYGAGG
+596 AGGYGAGG
-604 GGGASGKTTVTTTGS
+604 GGGARGKTTGS
-619 TYTSSGSGFPGG
+619 DNTYSGSGFPGG

>member
-25 KQIHLQKMAVGD
+25 KQLHLQKMAVGD
-37 GGGQYYEPTASQT
+37 GGGQYYEPTASQA

-82 EIGGWYVRE
+82 DVGGWYVRE

-142 PSIVLATRDYVDA
+142 PSIVLATRDYVDV

-219 GTLTQKGIVKLN
+219 GTLTQKGIVQLN

-255 NAAAPASHTHA
+255 NAAAPANHTHV
-266 WNQITGVPDGTLT
+266 WNQIIGVPDGTL
-279 QKGIVKLNSATDS
+279 A
-292 TSTTEAATPSAV
+292 
-304 KAAMDKASAA
+304 
-314 APTSHIHAWGQITG
+314 
-328 VPDGTLTQKGIVKLN
+328 QKGIVKLN

-398 NNATDSTSTT
+398 NSATDSTSTT

-423 STAAPVNHTH
+423 SAAAPANHSH

-442 FTAPDGVTQ
+442 FTVPDGVTQ

-462 GGGGAI
+462 GGGGAV
-468 TNGGIAGASSGSGGT
+468 TDGGFAGASGGSGGT

-511 AAASYSSTAQS
+511 VAASQSSTAPS
-522 GKSVVLIGKP
+522 GIHTLVTSTP
-532 GFPGTD
+532 GSPGID
-538 GGDST
+538 GGDSI
-543 FVNVTAKGGPGG
+543 FVNVTAKGGSGG
-555 AGGVTSTA
+555 AGGVISTV

-596 ASGYGAGG
+596 AGGYGAGG
-604 GGGASGKTTVTTTGS
+604 GGGARGKTTGS
-619 TYTSSGSGFPGG
+619 DNTYSGSGFPGG

>member
-50 KLRHEVWRG
+50 NLRHEVWRG

-82 EIGGWYVRE
+82 DVGGWYVRE

-255 NAAAPASHTHA
+255 NAAAPANHTHA

-314 APTSHIHAWGQITG
+314 APA
-328 VPDGTLTQKGIVKLN
+328 
-343 NATDSTST
+343 
-351 TEAATPSAVKAAM
+351 
-364 DKANAAAPA
+364 
-373 SHIHAWGQITGVP
+373 
-386 DGTLTQKGIVKL
+386 
-398 NNATDSTSTT
+398 
-408 EAATPSAVKAAYDKA
+408 
-423 STAAPVNHTH
+423 NHTH
-433 YQFFTANGT
+433 TQFFTTNGT
-442 FTAPDGVTQ
+442 FTVPDGVTTLFIE
-451 VFVEML
+451 VM
-457 GGGGG
+457 GG
-462 GGGGAI
+462 GGGGA
-468 TNGGIAGASSGSGGT
+468 GGSQSINYEARGGHAGEQ
-483 CGSTN
+483 
-488 ISIVPVTPGGKYAV
+488 IVSIVNVVPGQQFPVK
-502 IVGAGGVGG
+502 IGAGGCGG
-511 AAASYSSTAQS
+511 AFWSNPPTTSVGTVTDQTTIYRKSFDGGSSSFSDITAAGGIGGESIYHTRNIQPYIKFVDHPMPYASHEMVVYAELYYGHS
-522 GKSVVLIGKP
+522 GEGSLYGAGGKP
-532 GFPGTD
+532 GTVITESLAN
-538 GGDST
+538 GGYKA
-543 FVNVTAKGGPGG
+543 NMIPP
-555 AGGVTSTA
+555 TSAT
-563 SVINPAPSGNGA
+563 
-575 AGENSSYGTGGS
+575 
-587 GGSNTDGGN
+587 
-596 ASGYGAGG
+596 GYGAGG
-604 GGGASGKTTVTTTGS
+604 AGGSYLPPFNYQNSDLTNLGNTSGTNGS
-619 TYTSSGSGFPGG
+619 P
-631 KGSNGF
+631 GF

>member
-6 YTLLTDRG
+6 YTLLTDWG

-50 KLRHEVWRG
+50 NLRHEVWRG

-82 EIGGWYVRE
+82 DVGGWYVRE

-134 TAVTLTVD
+134 TAVTLAVD
-142 PSIVLATRDYVDA
+142 PSIVLATRDYVDV

-255 NAAAPASHTHA
+255 NAAAPANHTHV

-314 APTSHIHAWGQITG
+314 APANHTHAWNQITG

-343 NATDSTST
+343 SS
-351 TEAATPSAVKAAM
+351 
-364 DKANAAAPA
+364 
-373 SHIHAWGQITGVP
+373 
-386 DGTLTQKGIVKL
+386 
-398 NNATDSTSTT
+398 TDSTSTT

-423 STAAPVNHTH
+423 SAAAPANHSH

-442 FTAPDGVTQ
+442 FTVPDGVTQ

-462 GGGGAI
+462 GGGGGH
-468 TNGGIAGASSGSGGT
+468 TSNTDGLLYCSGGNA
-483 CGSTN
+483 GKSGEPE
-488 ISIVPVTPGGKYAV
+488 IAIVPVIAGNNYPVT
-502 IVGAGGVGG
+502 VGAGGASGTGGVLPNSNPTGNVVQVGQAG
-511 AAASYSSTAQS
+511 NS
-522 GKSVVLIGKP
+522 GINGGNSIFIDVVA
-532 GFPGTD
+532 
-538 GGDST
+538 
-543 FVNVTAKGGPGG
+543 NGG
-555 AGGVTSTA
+555 AGGAGGIVQSRIPLSGFNQLDSISGGNAETTSF
-563 SVINPAPSGNGA
+563 GKG
-575 AGENSSYGTGGS
+575 GTGAVLSNGS
-587 GGSNTDGGN
+587 N

-604 GGGASGKTTVTTTGS
+604 GGGASVNSLNIALSGYSGGRGS
-619 TYTSSGSGFPGG
+619 S
-631 KGSNGF
+631 GF

>member
-25 KQIHLQKMAVGD
+25 KQLHLQKMAVGD
-37 GGGQYYEPTASQT
+37 GGGQYYEPTASQA

-106 FPESYKPLLPGGC
+106 FPESYKPLLPSGC

-142 PSIVLATRDYVDA
+142 PSIVLATRDYVDV

-219 GTLTQKGIVKLN
+219 GTLTQKGIVQLN

-255 NAAAPASHTHA
+255 NAAAPANHTHV
-266 WNQITGVPDGTLT
+266 WNQI
-279 QKGIVKLNSATDS
+279 I
-292 TSTTEAATPSAV
+292 
-304 KAAMDKASAA
+304 
-314 APTSHIHAWGQITG
+314 G

-398 NNATDSTSTT
+398 NSATDSTSTT

-423 STAAPVNHTH
+423 SAAAPANHSH
-433 YQFFTANGT
+433 YQFFTASGT
-442 FTAPDGVTQ
+442 FTVPDGVTQ

-462 GGGGAI
+462 GGGGAV
-468 TNGGIAGASSGSGGT
+468 TDGGFAGASGGSGGT

-511 AAASYSSTAQS
+511 AAASQSSTAPS
-522 GKSVVLIGKP
+522 GIHTLVTSTP
-532 GFPGTD
+532 GSPGID
-538 GGDST
+538 GGDSI
-543 FVNVTAKGGPGG
+543 FVNVTAKGGSGG
-555 AGGVTSTA
+555 AGGVISTV

-596 ASGYGAGG
+596 AGGYGAGG
-604 GGGASGKTTVTTTGS
+604 GGGARGKTTGS
-619 TYTSSGSGFPGG
+619 DNTYSGSGFPGG

>member
-50 KLRHEVWRG
+50 TLRHEVWRG

-142 PSIVLATRDYVDA
+142 PSIVLATRDYVDV

-204 RNHTHTWNQITGVPD
+204 RNHTHTWNQITDVPD

-255 NAAAPASHTHA
+255 NAAAPANHTHV
-266 WNQITGVPDGTLT
+266 WNQVTGVPDGTLT

-314 APTSHIHAWGQITG
+314 APANHTHAWGQITG

-343 NATDSTST
+343 SATDSTST

-364 DKANAAAPA
+364 DKASVAAPA
-373 SHIHAWGQITGVP
+373 
-386 DGTLTQKGIVKL
+386 
-398 NNATDSTSTT
+398 
-408 EAATPSAVKAAYDKA
+408 
-423 STAAPVNHTH
+423 NHTH
-433 YQFFTANGT
+433 TADQISGIFPKING
-442 FTAPDGVTQ
+442 
-451 VFVEML
+451 
-457 GGGGG
+457 
-462 GGGGAI
+462 
-468 TNGGIAGASSGSGGT
+468 
-483 CGSTN
+483 
-488 ISIVPVTPGGKYAV
+488 
-502 IVGAGGVGG
+502 
-511 AAASYSSTAQS
+511 
-522 GKSVVLIGKP
+522 
-532 GFPGTD
+532 
-538 GGDST
+538 
-543 FVNVTAKGGPGG
+543 
-555 AGGVTSTA
+555 
-563 SVINPAPSGNGA
+563 
-575 AGENSSYGTGGS
+575 
-587 GGSNTDGGN
+587 
-596 ASGYGAGG
+596 
-604 GGGASGKTTVTTTGS
+604 
-619 TYTSSGSGFPGG
+619 
-631 KGSNGF
+631 
-637 VKISW
+637 